1 MWKLH
6 YKVRKNLI
14 NYENEKKK
22 KNPTVWNSKR
32 TWGPSV
38 GILRW
43 KVTVKYGYGATLAKC
58 VKTKIMERDE

>member
-1 MWKLH
+1 MKM
-6 YKVRKNLI
+6 
-14 NYENEKKK
+14 KKK
-22 KNPTVWNSKR
+22 KKHPTVWNSKR

-58 VKTKIMERDE
+58 VKTKIMERDK